1 MATNGPIMLIDD
13 DEDDQYLI
21 RSILKDLNVRNELRL
36 FENGQQAVDYL
47 LVTEDKPLIIL
58 CDINMPIMNGLEL
71 RDTIDGNPYLKKKAI
86 PFVFMSTSA
95 NKSLISKVYAS
106 TIQGFYKKEH
116 DYELFKVYIN
126 LIINYWKSC
135 LHPHNC

>member
-1 MATNGPIMLIDD
+1 MLIDD

-36 FENGQQAVDYL
+36 FENGQQAIDYL

-95 NKSLISKVYAS
+95 NKSLISKAYAS